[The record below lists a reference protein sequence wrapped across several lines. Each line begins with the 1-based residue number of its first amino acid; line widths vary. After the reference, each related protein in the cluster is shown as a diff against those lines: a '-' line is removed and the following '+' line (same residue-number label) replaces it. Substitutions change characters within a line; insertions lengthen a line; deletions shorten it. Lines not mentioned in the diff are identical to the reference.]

1 MNLREVETVK
11 NRIDNTFL
19 EYCKADYGSVIR
31 EYLNGRLSGLIFASR
46 MLGAIDAEEYEY
58 LYDAIKAVDIH
69 WRKGV
74 KA

>member
-1 MNLREVETVK
+1 MNLREVEAVK
-11 NRIDNTFL
+11 KRIDDTFL
-19 EYCKADYGSVIR
+19 EYCKADYRSVIR
-31 EYLNGRLSGLIFASR
+31 EFLDGRLSGLLFASR

-58 LYDAIKAVDIH
+58 LNDAIKAVDIH